1 MNALVTLIGTSVTRP
16 SDAARMLLGQGFAR
30 DTVWSLL
37 ALSVIAS
44 VLLTFA
50 ISGGEAP
57 EVVPGV
63 SPFSPLM
70 FAVFLG
76 CSSII
81 MGYGIYFTGNAM
93 DGEGSLTNSILVVAW
108 MQVLQVAALVVQGFL
123 VLVSPGL
130 GALVAFAIGI
140 GLIWVLLSFID
151 VLHGFGSLG
160 RSALLLLFVIVGIGL
175 GLSLILGLIGVGL

>member
-1 MNALVTLIGTSVTRP
+1 
-16 SDAARMLLGQGFAR
+16 
-30 DTVWSLL
+30 
-37 ALSVIAS
+37 
-44 VLLTFA
+44 
-50 ISGGEAP
+50 
-57 EVVPGV
+57 
-63 SPFSPLM
+63 
-70 FAVFLG
+70 
-76 CSSII
+76 
-81 MGYGIYFTGNAM
+81 
-93 DGEGSLTNSILVVAW
+93 TNSILVVAW